1 MSMPIARPS
10 AALLAVL
17 LLAAAARPAAAPA
30 PIAALRYRAVRD
42 SSFAVPDSVRALLS
56 RVTSLTVD
64 PDSGVY
70 VADPS
75 LGAVLR
81 LSPSGDFRGLLGR
94 RGAGPGEFRN
104 VFLVG
109 LHQDSLW
116 VVDPGLVRL
125 TLLPR
130 SGSAPLTVP
139 LAGSAA
145 TLLSGRPQ
153 ARLGMPSSLLAD
165 GSLLVEQSLRAEAD
179 EGGARWTERFL
190 FHTDRTLQ
198 ILDTIARHP
207 LDHSTIVFI
216 HRDGELHMPQPF
228 NDDPLYGVQPDG
240 STVVVVERAVPAQGL
255 EGQITLRIWRG
266 AGEPVITRQVPYAGR
281 RLTEA
286 AVDSAVGQYFT
297 HGNGRRIPDTPVTP
311 DSVRSRLYRPAIFPP
326 VEEVRVATDGA
337 IWLKVRLQD
346 SPAGV
351 GDWIVLSR
359 RGFPMYRV
367 SLPAGFRMLQAGR
380 RTLWGVENDELDV
393 PLVVRY
399 TVPERPA

>member
-1 MSMPIARPS
+1 MSMSIARPS

-17 LLAAAARPAAAPA
+17 LLAAAAGPVAAPA
-30 PIAALRYRAVRD
+30 PVARLRYRAVRD
-42 SSFAVPDSVRALLS
+42 SSFSLPDSVRALLS
-56 RVTSLTVD
+56 RVTSLAVD

-81 LSPSGDFRGLLGR
+81 LSPSGAFRALLGR
-94 RGAGPGEFRN
+94 RGAGPGEFRTAL
-104 VFLVG
+104 LVG

-116 VVDPGLVRL
+116 VIDPGLVRL

-130 SGSAPLTVP
+130 SGSTPLTVP

-145 TLLSGRPQ
+145 TLRSGRPQ

-165 GSLLVEQSLRAEAD
+165 GSFLVEQSLREETD
-179 EGGARWTERFL
+179 EGGTRWSERFL
-190 FHTDRTLQ
+190 FHTDRALQ
-198 ILDTIARHP
+198 ILDTIARHT
-207 LDHSTIVFI
+207 LDHTTIVFM

-240 STVVVVERAVPAQGL
+240 STVAVVERAVPAKGL

-266 AGEPVITRQVPYAGR
+266 SGEPVITRRIPYVGR
-281 RLTEA
+281 RLAQA
-286 AVDSAVGQYFT
+286 AVDSAIGQYFT
-297 HGNGRRIPDTPVTP
+297 REEGQRIPGTPVTP
-311 DSVRSRLYRPAIFPP
+311 DSVRNRLYRPAIFPP
-326 VEEVRVATDGA
+326 VEDVRVATDGA
-337 IWLKVRLQD
+337 IWLKVRLED

-351 GDWIVLSR
+351 GDWVVLSR

-367 SLPAGFRMLQAGR
+367 SLPAGFRVLQAGR

-399 TVPERPA
+399 TVPERPT